1 MENAYPT
8 RLDGYQQIVFGAILP
23 DDFVIKQ
30 GYSGSKACAWAKEV
44 RLSGKQ
50 SSADRDL
57 WLGFDPETNLPED
70 YRVYRKIACPT
81 QQGSHYH
88 HVIGPAPEP
97 SPWQTVVSAGEDVTT
112 KAKTYDDGKPPLAHL
127 PWDALREVAMVQA
140 YGQSKYGDFYN
151 YKKGMELSRNLSCA
165 IRHITDFMDGDDLD
179 DESGRSHLAHAA
191 CRVLFALQNI
201 KDGVAID
208 DRYRP

>member
-1 MENAYPT
+1 MDHTYPAN
-8 RLDGYQQIVFGAILP
+8 LAGYQQIVFGKILP
-23 DDFVIKQ
+23 DDLAIKRGDSASQ
-30 GYSGSKACAWAKEV
+30 SMAWAKEV
-44 RLSGKQ
+44 NLCGQESFQ
-50 SSADRDL
+50 NRDE
-57 WLGFDPETNLPED
+57 WVGFDPITNIFE
-70 YRVYRKIACPT
+70 YYTVYRKMPCPT
-81 QQGSHYH
+81 QEGCHYMQ
-88 HVIGPAPEP
+88 VIGQLPTSSPITYSHGNISDSPA
-97 SPWQTVVSAGEDVTT
+97 

-208 DRYRP
+208 DRYHP